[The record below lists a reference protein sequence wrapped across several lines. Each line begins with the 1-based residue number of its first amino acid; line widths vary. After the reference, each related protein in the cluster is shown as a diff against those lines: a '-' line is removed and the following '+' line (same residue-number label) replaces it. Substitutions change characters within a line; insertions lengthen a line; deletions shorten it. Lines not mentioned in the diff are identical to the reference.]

1 MLNSN
6 SNTNPTTEKPDLLN
20 GVPGNVDDVTG
31 NTLITSN
38 LNLNQLPKLL
48 SEALSV
54 APEGE
59 MRDMLF
65 LSLLTNM
72 GYALPAMR
80 MLHGRPHHTYC
91 PELLTMIV
99 APAASGKGI
108 MNYGRLLLQAI
119 EGKNGKQVYIPANSS
134 ASALIKV
141 MDEYDGR
148 GIVFATEMDTLTQT
162 LRAAYG
168 QFGDIV
174 RCIFEH
180 ETVSQLRRQNN
191 EFIEVRNPR
200 IAMLLSGTP
209 NQVAPLL
216 RNRENGLMSRFACYV
231 VNSRMD
237 FNDDVWDVN
246 EEGNTPQEAI
256 LYDRLATELGDRYL
270 WMSEAGHE
278 CYFYLNNA
286 QLKTIKRMFR
296 SEYDTYSQEF
306 SDLFDATLKRMP
318 VIMKRIGMI
327 LAGLRL
333 DMSKPLPERV
343 ECSDEDFQTML
354 LIGHKLLMHAA
365 MVFQMMPELKAT
377 PVGEIGGNM
386 LQRQFFQ
393 MLPTAFTKQEAVEQ
407 AKVLGV
413 PERTMERWLSK
424 SIQSFE
430 IERISQGSYKK
441 LPPKNV
447 SA

>member
-1 MLNSN
+1 MIQ
-6 SNTNPTTEKPDLLN
+6 NTLTPEKQDLL
-20 GVPGNVDDVTG
+20 
-31 NTLITSN
+31 ITPN
-38 LNLNQLPKLL
+38 LQPNQLPSLL
-48 SEALSV
+48 EQALSV
-54 APEGE
+54 APVGE
-59 MRDMLF
+59 TRDMLL
-65 LSLLTNM
+65 LSLLTNCA
-72 GYALPAMR
+72 YALPAMR
-80 MLHGRPHHTYC
+80 MLHGRPHHTYSS
-91 PELLTMIV
+91 ELLTMIV

-119 EGKNGKQVYIPANSS
+119 EGNNGKQVYIPANSS
-134 ASALIKV
+134 ASALIKI

-168 QFGDIV
+168 KFGDLV

-191 EFIEVRNPR
+191 EFIEIRNPR

-216 RNRENGLMSRFACYV
+216 RNRENGLMSRFGCYV

-237 FNDDVWDVN
+237 FNDNVWDVE
-246 EEGNTPQEAI
+246 EEGNTPSEAV
-256 LYDRLATELGDRYL
+256 LYDRLASELGDRYL
-270 WMSEAGHE
+270 WMETAGHD
-278 CYFYLNNA
+278 CYFYLTDA

-306 SDLFDATLKRMP
+306 GDLFDASLKRMP

-327 LAGLRL
+327 LTGLRL
-333 DMSKPLPERV
+333 DTSKPLPKRV
-343 ECSDEDFQTML
+343 VCSEEDFQTML

-377 PVGEIGGNM
+377 PMGEIGGNM

-393 MLPTAFTKQEAVEQ
+393 MLPTDFTKQDAVKQ
-407 AKVLGV
+407 AEVLGIGYK
-413 PERTMERWLSK
+413 TIDRWLQK
-424 SIQSFE
+424 SINCNE
-430 IERISQGSYKK
+430 IQHVAHGKYSKTIDKI
-441 LPPKNV
+441 
-447 SA
+447 A

>member
-1 MLNSN
+1 MDQSKLTSEGHD
-6 SNTNPTTEKPDLLN
+6 TLN
-20 GVPGNVDDVTG
+20 GGPSNAHDMAGNS
-31 NTLITSN
+31 LITPH
-38 LNLNQLPKLL
+38 LAEGQLPSLL
-48 SEALSV
+48 EQAISV
-54 APEGE
+54 APVGE
-59 MRDMLF
+59 IRDMLL
-65 LSLLTNM
+65 LSVLTNC

-91 PELLTMIV
+91 PELLTMVV

-119 EGKNGKQVYIPANSS
+119 EGANGKQVYIPANSS
-134 ASALIKV
+134 ASALLKM

-191 EFIEVRNPR
+191 EFIEIRNPR

-237 FNDDVWDVN
+237 FDDQVWDTDT
-246 EEGNTPQEAI
+246 EGNTPREAI
-256 LYDRLATELGDRYL
+256 LYDRLASELGDRYL
-270 WMSEAGHE
+270 WMETAGYE
-278 CYFYLNNA
+278 CYFYLTDA

-306 SDLFDATLKRMP
+306 GELFDATLKRMP

-327 LAGLRL
+327 LTGLRL
-333 DMSKPLPERV
+333 DMTRPLPERV
-343 ECSDEDFQTML
+343 VCSEEDFQTML

-365 MVFQMMPELKAT
+365 LVFQMMPELKST
-377 PVGEIGGNM
+377 PMGEIGGNM
-386 LQRQFFQ
+386 LQKQFFQ
-393 MLPTAFTKQEAVEQ
+393 MLPTDFTKQDAIEQ
-407 AKVLGV
+407 AQVLGV
-413 PERTMERWLSK
+413 GHKTIDRWLQK
-424 SIQSFE
+424 SINCNE
-430 IERISQGSYKK
+430 IQHVAHGKYRKTTVK
-441 LPPKNV
+441 V
-447 SA
+447 A

>member
-1 MLNSN
+1 MLQ
-6 SNTNPTTEKPDLLN
+6 NTLTSEKQDLL
-20 GVPGNVDDVTG
+20 
-31 NTLITSN
+31 ITPY
-38 LNLNQLPKLL
+38 LAEGQLPTLL
-48 SEALSV
+48 AEALSV
-54 APEGE
+54 SPEGE
-59 MRDMLF
+59 TRDMLL
-65 LSLLTNM
+65 LSLLTNCA
-72 GYALPAMR
+72 YALPAMR
-80 MLHGRPHHTYC
+80 MLHGRPHHTYS

-119 EGKNGKQVYIPANSS
+119 EGQNGKQVYIPANSS
-134 ASALIKV
+134 ASALLKM
-141 MDEYDGR
+141 MDEYNGR

-191 EFIEVRNPR
+191 EFIEIRSPR

-209 NQVAPLL
+209 NQVSPLL

-231 VNSRMD
+231 VNNRMD
-237 FNDDVWDVN
+237 FDDHVWDVE
-246 EEGNTPQEAI
+246 EEGNIPHESM

-270 WMSEAGHE
+270 WMETAGHE
-278 CYFYLNNA
+278 CYFYLTNT

-296 SEYDTYSQEF
+296 SEYDNYSAEF
-306 SDLFDATLKRMP
+306 GDLFDASLKRMP

-333 DMSKPLPERV
+333 DMTKPLPERV
-343 ECSDEDFQTML
+343 VCSEEDFQTML

-393 MLPTAFTKQEAVEQ
+393 MLPNDFTKQDAVKQ
-407 AKVLGV
+407 AEVLGV
-413 PERTMERWLSK
+413 NVRTMEDWLEK
-424 SIQSFE
+424 MIKQAH
-430 IERISQGSYKK
+430 IERVMKGMYQKITRQI
-441 LPPKNV
+441 
-447 SA
+447 A

>member
-6 SNTNPTTEKPDLLN
+6 LNTEKHDLL
-20 GVPGNVDDVTG
+20 
-31 NTLITSN
+31 ITPHMTEG
-38 LNLNQLPKLL
+38 QLPTFL
-48 SEALSV
+48 EQALSV
-54 APEGE
+54 APAGE
-59 MRDMLF
+59 TRDMLL
-65 LSLLTNM
+65 LSLLTNCA
-72 GYALPAMR
+72 YALPAMR
-80 MLHGRPHHTYC
+80 MLHGRPHHTYSS
-91 PELLTMIV
+91 ELLTMIV

-119 EGKNGKQVYIPANSS
+119 EGNNGKQVYIPANSS
-134 ASALIKV
+134 ASALLKM

-191 EFIEVRNPR
+191 EFIEIRSPR

-209 NQVAPLL
+209 NQVSPLL

-237 FNDDVWDVN
+237 FDDKVWDIDT
-246 EEGNTPQEAI
+246 EGNTPLEAI
-256 LYDRLATELGDRYL
+256 LYDRLASELGDRYL
-270 WMSEAGHE
+270 WMETAGHE
-278 CYFYLNNA
+278 CYFYLSDA
-286 QLKTIKRMFR
+286 QLKTIRRMFR
-296 SEYDTYSQEF
+296 SEYDNYSAEF
-306 SDLFDATLKRMP
+306 GDLFDASLKRMP

-327 LAGLRL
+327 LTGLRL
-333 DMSKPLPERV
+333 DMTQPLPERV
-343 ECSDEDFQTML
+343 VCSDEDFQTML

-393 MLPTAFTKQEAVEQ
+393 MLPTDFTKQDAIEQ
-407 AKVLGV
+407 AQVLGV
-413 PERTMERWLSK
+413 HIRTLERWLGK
-424 SIQSFE
+424 YVQTAD
-430 IERISQGSYKK
+430 IEHISHGNYRKISHKK
-441 LPPKNV
+441 E

>member
-1 MLNSN
+1 MFNTHLNS
-6 SNTNPTTEKPDLLN
+6 ECHD
-20 GVPGNVDDVTG
+20 
-31 NTLITSN
+31 TLITPN
-38 LNLNQLPKLL
+38 LKPNQLPPFL
-48 SEALSV
+48 EQALSV

-59 MRDMLF
+59 TRDMLL
-65 LSLLTNM
+65 LSLLTNCA
-72 GYALPAMR
+72 YALPAMR
-80 MLHGRPHHTYC
+80 MLHGRPHHTYSS
-91 PELLTMIV
+91 ELLTMIV

-119 EGKNGKQVYIPANSS
+119 EGNNGKQVYIPANSS
-134 ASALIKV
+134 ASALLKM

-191 EFIEVRNPR
+191 EFIEIRSPR

-209 NQVAPLL
+209 NQVSPLL

-237 FNDDVWDVN
+237 FDDNVWDV
-246 EEGNTPQEAI
+246 EGEGNTPSEAL
-256 LYDRLATELGDRYL
+256 LYDRLASELGDRYL
-270 WMSEAGHE
+270 WMETAGHE
-278 CYFYLNNA
+278 CYFYFSDA
-286 QLKTIKRMFR
+286 QLKTIRRMFR
-296 SEYDTYSQEF
+296 SEYDTYSAEF
-306 SDLFDATLKRMP
+306 GDLFDASLKRMP

-327 LAGLRL
+327 LTGLRL
-333 DMSKPLPERV
+333 DMNKPLPERV
-343 ECSDEDFQTML
+343 VCSEEDFQTML
-354 LIGHKLLMHAA
+354 LMGHKLLMHAA

-393 MLPTAFTKQEAVEQ
+393 MLPTDFTKQDAITQ
-407 AKVLGV
+407 AEVLGV
-413 PERTMERWLSK
+413 AETTMKRWLTKYVQTSD
-424 SIQSFE
+424 
-430 IERISQGSYKK
+430 IERIGHGLYKK
-441 LPPKNV
+441 KG
-447 SA
+447 A

>member
-1 MLNSN
+1 MVNTTLNS
-6 SNTNPTTEKPDLLN
+6 EKQDLL
-20 GVPGNVDDVTG
+20 
-31 NTLITSN
+31 ITTN
-38 LNLNQLPKLL
+38 LKPNQLPKLL
-48 SEALSV
+48 EQALSV

-59 MRDMLF
+59 TRDMLL
-65 LSLLTNM
+65 LSLLTNC

-91 PELLTMIV
+91 PELLTMVV

-119 EGKNGKQVYIPANSS
+119 EGANGKQVYIPANSS
-134 ASALIKV
+134 ASALLKV
-141 MDEYDGR
+141 MDEYEGR

-191 EFIEVRNPR
+191 EFIEIRNPR

-231 VNSRMD
+231 VNSRME
-237 FNDDVWDVN
+237 FNDNVWDVK
-246 EEGNTPQEAI
+246 EEGNMPSEAV
-256 LYDRLATELGDRYL
+256 LYDRLASELGDRYL
-270 WMSEAGHE
+270 WMETAGHE
-278 CYFYLNNA
+278 CYFYLTDA

-306 SDLFDATLKRMP
+306 GDLFDASLKRMP

-327 LAGLRL
+327 LTGLRL
-333 DMSKPLPERV
+333 DMTKPLPERV
-343 ECSDEDFQTML
+343 VCSEEDFQTML

-365 MVFQMMPELKAT
+365 MVFLMMPELKAT

-386 LQRQFFQ
+386 LQKQFFQ
-393 MLPTAFTKQEAVEQ
+393 MLPTDFTKQDAVKQ
-407 AKVLGV
+407 AEVLGIS
-413 PERTMERWLSK
+413 EDTMKRWLTK
-424 SIQSFE
+424 YTQSNDLQR
-430 IERISQGSYKK
+430 IEQGKYKK
-441 LPPKNV
+441 T

>member
-1 MLNSN
+1 MLH
-6 SNTNPTTEKPDLLN
+6 
-20 GVPGNVDDVTG
+20 
-31 NTLITSN
+31 SN
-38 LNLNQLPKLL
+38 LNTEKQDLLITPHLAEGQLPILL
-48 SEALSV
+48 AEALSV
-54 APEGE
+54 SPAGE
-59 MRDMLF
+59 TRDMLL
-65 LSLLTNM
+65 LSLLTNCA
-72 GYALPAMR
+72 YALPAMR
-80 MLHGRPHHTYC
+80 MLHGRPHHTYS

-119 EGKNGKQVYIPANSS
+119 EGCNGKQVYIPANSS
-134 ASALIKV
+134 ASALLKM
-141 MDEYDGR
+141 MDEYNGR

-191 EFIEVRNPR
+191 EFIEIRSPR

-209 NQVAPLL
+209 NQVSPLL

-231 VNSRMD
+231 VNNRMD
-237 FNDDVWDVN
+237 FDDHVWDVE
-246 EEGNTPQEAI
+246 EEGNIPHESM

-270 WMSEAGHE
+270 WMETAGHE
-278 CYFYLNNA
+278 CYFYLTNT

-296 SEYDTYSQEF
+296 SEYDNYSAEF
-306 SDLFDATLKRMP
+306 GDLFDASLKRMP

-333 DMSKPLPERV
+333 DMTKPLPERV
-343 ECSDEDFQTML
+343 VCSEEDFQTML

-393 MLPTAFTKQEAVEQ
+393 MLPTDFTKQDAVKQ
-407 AKVLGV
+407 AEVLGIGYK
-413 PERTMERWLSK
+413 TIDRWLQK
-424 SIQSFE
+424 SINCNE
-430 IERISQGSYKK
+430 IQHVAHGKYCKTIDKI
-441 LPPKNV
+441 
-447 SA
+447 A

>member
-1 MLNSN
+1 M
-6 SNTNPTTEKPDLLN
+6 EKSTLIPEKDDLL
-20 GVPGNVDDVTG
+20 
-31 NTLITSN
+31 ITPN
-38 LNLNQLPKLL
+38 LQPNQLP
-48 SEALSV
+48 SFIERAISV
-54 APEGE
+54 APIGE
-59 MRDMLF
+59 TRDMLL
-65 LSLLTNM
+65 LSVLTNC
-72 GYALPAMR
+72 GYAVPAMR

-91 PELLTMIV
+91 PELLTMII

-134 ASALIKV
+134 ASALMKM
-141 MDEYDGR
+141 MDKYDGR

-191 EFIEVRNPR
+191 EFIEIRYPR

-216 RNRENGLMSRFACYV
+216 RNRENGLMSRFGCYV
-231 VNSRMD
+231 VNSRME
-237 FNDDVWDVN
+237 FDDQVWDTDT
-246 EEGNTPQEAI
+246 EGNTPREAI

-270 WMSEAGHE
+270 WMEEAGHA
-278 CYFYLNNA
+278 CYFYFTDA

-306 SDLFDATLKRMP
+306 GELFDASLKRMP

-327 LAGLRL
+327 LTGLRL
-333 DMSKPLPERV
+333 DMTKPLPERV
-343 ECSDEDFQTML
+343 VCSEEDFQTIL

-365 MVFQMMPELKAT
+365 MVFQMMPELKST
-377 PVGEIGGNM
+377 PMGKIGRNM
-386 LQRQFFQ
+386 LQKQFFQ
-393 MLPTAFTKQEAVEQ
+393 MLPTDFTKQDAIEQ

-413 PERTMERWLSK
+413 SVKTMNNWLTK
-424 SIQSFE
+424 YTQSNDILHIAHGFY
-430 IERISQGSYKK
+430 Q
-441 LPPKNV
+441 KN
-447 SA
+447 SLRLA

>member
-1 MLNSN
+1 MENYNSV
-6 SNTNPTTEKPDLLN
+6 SEGAD
-20 GVPGNVDDVTG
+20 
-31 NTLITSN
+31 TLITSHFRQG
-38 LNLNQLPKLL
+38 QLPWQIEKAI
-48 SEALSV
+48 SI

-270 WMSEAGHE
+270 WMAEAGHE

-327 LAGLRL
+327 LTGLRL
-333 DMSKPLPERV
+333 DMTKPLPERV
-343 ECSDEDFQTML
+343 ECSEEDFQTML

-377 PVGEIGGNM
+377 PVGEIGTNM

-413 PERTMERWLSK
+413 PQKTMEDWLKK
-424 SIQSFE
+424 SIQRSN
-430 IERISQGSYKK
+430 IERVSHGSYRKK
-441 LPPKNV
+441 TCK

>member
-1 MLNSN
+1 M
-6 SNTNPTTEKPDLLN
+6 EKSTLIPEKDDLL
-20 GVPGNVDDVTG
+20 
-31 NTLITSN
+31 ITPN
-38 LNLNQLPKLL
+38 LQPNQLP
-48 SEALSV
+48 SFIERAISV
-54 APEGE
+54 APVGE
-59 MRDMLF
+59 TRDMLL
-65 LSLLTNM
+65 LSVLTNC
-72 GYALPAMR
+72 GYAVPAMR

-134 ASALIKV
+134 ASALMKM

-191 EFIEVRNPR
+191 EFIEIRYPR

-216 RNRENGLMSRFACYV
+216 RNRENGLMSRFGCYV

-237 FNDDVWDVN
+237 FDDQVWDTDT
-246 EEGNTPQEAI
+246 EGNTPREAI

-270 WMSEAGHE
+270 WMEEAGHA
-278 CYFYLNNA
+278 CYFYFTDA

-306 SDLFDATLKRMP
+306 GELFDATLKRMP

-327 LAGLRL
+327 LTGLRL
-333 DMSKPLPERV
+333 DMSKPFPERV
-343 ECSDEDFQTML
+343 VCSEEDFQTIL

-365 MVFQMMPELKAT
+365 MVFQMMPELKST
-377 PVGEIGGNM
+377 PMGEIGGNM
-386 LQRQFFQ
+386 LQKQFFQ
-393 MLPTAFTKQEAVEQ
+393 MLPTDFTKQDAIEQ

-413 PERTMERWLSK
+413 SVKTMNNWLTK
-424 SIQSFE
+424 YTQSNDILHIAHGFY
-430 IERISQGSYKK
+430 Q
-441 LPPKNV
+441 KN
-447 SA
+447 SLRLA

>member
-1 MLNSN
+1 MNQSN
-6 SNTNPTTEKPDLLN
+6 LIAEKQDLL
-20 GVPGNVDDVTG
+20 
-31 NTLITSN
+31 ITPH
-38 LNLNQLPKLL
+38 LVEGQLPTLL
-48 SEALSV
+48 EQALSV
-54 APEGE
+54 APVGE
-59 MRDMLF
+59 TRDMLL
-65 LSLLTNM
+65 LSLLTNC

-80 MLHGRPHHTYC
+80 MLHGRPHHTYS

-119 EGKNGKQVYIPANSS
+119 EGCNGKQVYIPANSS
-134 ASALIKV
+134 ASALLKM
-141 MDEYDGR
+141 MDEYNGR
-148 GIVFATEMDTLTQT
+148 GLVFATEMDTLTQT

-191 EFIEVRNPR
+191 EFIEIRSPR

-209 NQVAPLL
+209 NQVSPLL

-231 VNSRMD
+231 VNNRMD
-237 FNDDVWDVN
+237 FDDHVWDVE
-246 EEGNTPQEAI
+246 EEGNIPHESM

-270 WMSEAGHE
+270 WMETAGHE
-278 CYFYLNNA
+278 CYFYLTNT

-296 SEYDTYSQEF
+296 SEYDNYSAEF
-306 SDLFDATLKRMP
+306 GDLFDASLKRMP

-333 DMSKPLPERV
+333 DMTKPLPERV
-343 ECSDEDFQTML
+343 VCSEEDFQTML

-386 LQRQFFQ
+386 LQKQFFQ
-393 MLPTAFTKQEAVEQ
+393 MLPTDFTKQDAVKQ
-407 AKVLGV
+407 AEVLGV
-413 PERTMERWLSK
+413 ALSTMERWITK
-424 SIQSFE
+424 SVQTAH
-430 IERISQGSYKK
+430 IERLTIGLYRKK
-441 LPPKNV
+441 P
-447 SA
+447 SCIA

>member
-1 MLNSN
+1 MLNPN
-6 SNTNPTTEKPDLLN
+6 LNTESHD
-20 GVPGNVDDVTG
+20 
-31 NTLITSN
+31 TLITPH
-38 LNLNQLPKLL
+38 LAEGQLPTLL
-48 SEALSV
+48 AEALSV
-54 APEGE
+54 APKGE
-59 MRDMLF
+59 TRDMLL
-65 LSLLTNM
+65 LSLLTNCA
-72 GYALPAMR
+72 YALPAMR
-80 MLHGRPHHTYC
+80 MLHGRPHHTYS

-119 EGKNGKQVYIPANSS
+119 EGGNGKQVYIPANSS
-134 ASALIKV
+134 ASALLKV
-141 MDEYDGR
+141 MDDYDDR

-191 EFIEVRNPR
+191 EFIEIRSPR

-209 NQVAPLL
+209 NQVSPLL

-237 FNDDVWDVN
+237 FDDHVWDVE
-246 EEGNTPQEAI
+246 EEGNIAREAL

-270 WMSEAGHE
+270 WMGTAGHE
-278 CYFYLNNA
+278 CYFYLTNS

-296 SEYDTYSQEF
+296 SEYDNYSAEF
-306 SDLFDATLKRMP
+306 GDLFDASLKRMP

-327 LAGLRL
+327 LTGLRL
-333 DMSKPLPERV
+333 DVTKPLPERV
-343 ECSDEDFQTML
+343 VCSEEDFQTML

-386 LQRQFFQ
+386 LQKQFFQ
-393 MLPTAFTKQEAVEQ
+393 MLPTDFTKQDAIEQ

-413 PERTMERWLSK
+413 NQRTMERWLVK
-424 SIQSFE
+424 LIQSSNIQHVAHGE
-430 IERISQGSYKK
+430 YHK
-441 LPPKNV
+441 V
-447 SA
+447 S

>member
-1 MLNSN
+1 MLQ
-6 SNTNPTTEKPDLLN
+6 NTLTSEKQDLL
-20 GVPGNVDDVTG
+20 
-31 NTLITSN
+31 ITPH
-38 LNLNQLPKLL
+38 LAEGQLPTLL
-48 SEALSV
+48 AEALSV
-54 APEGE
+54 SPEGE
-59 MRDMLF
+59 TRDMLL
-65 LSLLTNM
+65 LSLLTNCA
-72 GYALPAMR
+72 YALPAMR
-80 MLHGRPHHTYC
+80 MLHGRPHHTYS

-119 EGKNGKQVYIPANSS
+119 EGQNGKQVYIPANSS
-134 ASALIKV
+134 ASALLKM

-191 EFIEVRNPR
+191 EFIEIRSPR

-209 NQVAPLL
+209 NQVSPLL

-231 VNSRMD
+231 VNNRMD
-237 FNDDVWDVN
+237 FDAHVWDVE
-246 EEGNTPQEAI
+246 EEGNIPHESM

-270 WMSEAGHE
+270 WMETAGHE
-278 CYFYLNNA
+278 CYFYLTNT

-296 SEYDTYSQEF
+296 SEYDNYSAEF
-306 SDLFDATLKRMP
+306 GDLFDASLKRMP

-333 DMSKPLPERV
+333 DMTKPLPERV
-343 ECSDEDFQTML
+343 VCSEEDFQTML

-393 MLPTAFTKQEAVEQ
+393 MLPTDFTKQDAVKQ
-407 AKVLGV
+407 AEVLGIGYK
-413 PERTMERWLSK
+413 TIDRWLQK
-424 SIQSFE
+424 SINCNE
-430 IERISQGSYKK
+430 IQHVAHGKYCKTIDKI
-441 LPPKNV
+441 
-447 SA
+447 A

>member
-1 MLNSN
+1 MEKLNSIV
-6 SNTNPTTEKPDLLN
+6 EKQDLL
-20 GVPGNVDDVTG
+20 
-31 NTLITSN
+31 ICKN
-38 LNLNQLPKLL
+38 LTPNQLPKLL
-48 SEALSV
+48 NEALSV

-59 MRDMLF
+59 MRDMLL
-65 LSLLTNM
+65 LSLLTNI

-80 MLHGRPHHTYC
+80 MLHGRPHHTYS
-91 PELLTMIV
+91 PELLTMVV
-99 APAASGKGI
+99 APAASGKGV
-108 MNYGRLLLQAI
+108 MSYGRLLLQAI
-119 EGKNGKQVYIPANSS
+119 EGRNGKQVYIPANSS
-134 ASALIKV
+134 ASALLKV

-191 EFIEVRNPR
+191 EFIEIREPR

-231 VNSRMD
+231 VNNRMG
-237 FNDDVWDVN
+237 FNDDVWDV
-246 EEGNTPQEAI
+246 EAEGNIPLEAQ

-278 CYFYLNNA
+278 CYFYLTNT

-306 SDLFDATLKRMP
+306 SDLFDGTLKRMP

-327 LAGLRL
+327 LTGLRL
-333 DMSKPLPERV
+333 DMTQQLPERV
-343 ECSDEDFQTML
+343 VCSDEDFQTML

-386 LQRQFFQ
+386 LQKQFFQ
-393 MLPTAFTKQEAVEQ
+393 MLPTDFSKQDAIEQ

-413 PERTMERWLSK
+413 GLNTLNKWLAK
-424 SIQSFE
+424 YVQTNEIQHVAHGEYRKE
-430 IERISQGSYKK
+430 I
-441 LPPKNV
+441 
-447 SA
+447 A

>member
-1 MLNSN
+1 M
-6 SNTNPTTEKPDLLN
+6 SNTNLSEKQDLL
-20 GVPGNVDDVTG
+20 
-31 NTLITSN
+31 ITTH
-38 LNLNQLPKLL
+38 LKPNQLPKPLE
-48 SEALSV
+48 EALSV

-59 MRDMLF
+59 MRDMLL
-65 LSLLTNM
+65 LSLLTNI

-80 MLHGRPHHTYC
+80 MLHGRPHHTYS
-91 PELLTMIV
+91 PELLTMVV
-99 APAASGKGI
+99 APAASGKGV

-119 EGKNGKQVYIPANSS
+119 EGKSGKKVYIPANSS
-134 ASALIKV
+134 ASALLKV

-168 QFGDIV
+168 HFGDIV

-191 EFIEVRNPR
+191 EFIEIREPR

-231 VNSRMD
+231 VNSRVG
-237 FNDDVWDVN
+237 FNDNVWDV
-246 EEGNTPQEAI
+246 EAEGNIPHEAQ

-270 WMSEAGHE
+270 WMSDASHE
-278 CYFYLNNA
+278 CYFYLTST
-286 QLKTIKRMFR
+286 QLKSIKRMFR
-296 SEYDTYSQEF
+296 SEYDTYSEEF
-306 SDLFDATLKRMP
+306 SDLFDGTLKRMP

-327 LAGLRL
+327 LTGLRL
-333 DMSKPLPERV
+333 DMTQPLPERV
-343 ECSDEDFQTML
+343 VCSDEDFQTML

-386 LQRQFFQ
+386 LQKQFFQ
-393 MLPTAFTKQEAVEQ
+393 MLPTDFSKQDAVKMAE
-407 AKVLGV
+407 VLGV
-413 PERTMERWLSK
+413 SVRTMEKWIDK
-424 SIQSFE
+424 SVQNAS
-430 IERISQGSYKK
+430 IERIAQGKYQKKSQKT
-441 LPPKNV
+441 
-447 SA
+447 A

>member
-1 MLNSN
+1 MLQ
-6 SNTNPTTEKPDLLN
+6 NTLTPEKQDLL
-20 GVPGNVDDVTG
+20 
-31 NTLITSN
+31 ITPY
-38 LNLNQLPKLL
+38 LAEGQLPTLL
-48 SEALSV
+48 AEALSV
-54 APEGE
+54 SPAGE
-59 MRDMLF
+59 TRDMLL
-65 LSLLTNM
+65 LSLLTNCA
-72 GYALPAMR
+72 YALPAMR
-80 MLHGRPHHTYC
+80 MLHGRPHHTYS

-119 EGKNGKQVYIPANSS
+119 EGCNGKQVYIPANSS
-134 ASALIKV
+134 ASALLKM

-191 EFIEVRNPR
+191 EFIEIRSPR

-209 NQVAPLL
+209 NQVSPLL

-231 VNSRMD
+231 VNNRMD
-237 FNDDVWDVN
+237 FDDHVWDVE
-246 EEGNTPQEAI
+246 EEGNIPHESM
-256 LYDRLATELGDRYL
+256 LYDRLATDLGDRYL
-270 WMSEAGHE
+270 WMETAGHE
-278 CYFYLNNA
+278 CYFYLTNT

-296 SEYDTYSQEF
+296 SEYDTYSAEF
-306 SDLFDATLKRMP
+306 GDLFDASLKRMP

-333 DMSKPLPERV
+333 DMTKPLPERV
-343 ECSDEDFQTML
+343 VCSEEDFQTML

-393 MLPTAFTKQEAVEQ
+393 MLPTDFTKQDAVKQ
-407 AKVLGV
+407 AEVLGIGYK
-413 PERTMERWLSK
+413 TIDRWLQK
-424 SIQSFE
+424 SINCNE
-430 IERISQGSYKK
+430 IQHVAHGKYCKTIDKI
-441 LPPKNV
+441 
-447 SA
+447 A

>member
-1 MLNSN
+1 MNQSN
-6 SNTNPTTEKPDLLN
+6 LIAEKQDLL
-20 GVPGNVDDVTG
+20 
-31 NTLITSN
+31 ITPN
-38 LNLNQLPKLL
+38 LQPNQLPTLL
-48 SEALSV
+48 EQVVSV
-54 APEGE
+54 APVGE
-59 MRDMLF
+59 TRDMLL
-65 LSLLTNM
+65 LSLLTNC

-80 MLHGRPHHTYC
+80 MLHGRPHHTYS

-108 MNYGRLLLQAI
+108 MNYGRLLLQSI
-119 EGKNGKQVYIPANSS
+119 EGSTPRDHASRRGPRCCNGKQVYIPANSS
-134 ASALIKV
+134 ASALIKI

-168 QFGDIV
+168 HFGDLV

-191 EFIEVRNPR
+191 EFIEIRNPR

-216 RNRENGLMSRFACYV
+216 RNRENGLMSRFGCYV
-231 VNSRMD
+231 VNSRID
-237 FNDDVWDVN
+237 FDDNVWDVE
-246 EEGNTPQEAI
+246 EEGNTPSEAV

-270 WMSEAGHE
+270 WMETAGHE
-278 CYFYLNNA
+278 CYFYLTDA

-306 SDLFDATLKRMP
+306 GDLFDASLKRMP

-327 LAGLRL
+327 LTGLRL
-333 DMSKPLPERV
+333 DTSKPLPERV
-343 ECSDEDFQTML
+343 VCSEEDFQTML

-377 PVGEIGGNM
+377 PMGEIGGNM
-386 LQRQFFQ
+386 LQKQFFQ
-393 MLPTAFTKQEAVEQ
+393 MLPTDFTKQEAVKQ
-407 AKVLGV
+407 AEVLGV
-413 PERTMERWLSK
+413 ALSTMERWITK
-424 SIQSFE
+424 SVQTAH
-430 IERISQGSYKK
+430 IERLATGLYRKKPSYI
-441 LPPKNV
+441 
-447 SA
+447 A

>member
-1 MLNSN
+1 MLQ
-6 SNTNPTTEKPDLLN
+6 NTLTPEKQDLL
-20 GVPGNVDDVTG
+20 
-31 NTLITSN
+31 ITPH
-38 LNLNQLPKLL
+38 LVEGQLPTLL
-48 SEALSV
+48 AEALSV
-54 APEGE
+54 SPEGE
-59 MRDMLF
+59 TRDMLL
-65 LSLLTNM
+65 LSLLTNCA
-72 GYALPAMR
+72 YALPAMR
-80 MLHGRPHHTYC
+80 MLHGRPHHTYS

-99 APAASGKGI
+99 APAASGKGV

-119 EGKNGKQVYIPANSS
+119 EGCNGKQVYIPANSS
-134 ASALIKV
+134 ASALLKM
-141 MDEYDGR
+141 MDEYNGR

-191 EFIEVRNPR
+191 EFIEIRSPR

-209 NQVAPLL
+209 NQVSPLL

-231 VNSRMD
+231 VNNRMD
-237 FNDDVWDVN
+237 FDDHVWDVE
-246 EEGNTPQEAI
+246 EEGNIPHESM

-270 WMSEAGHE
+270 WMETAGHE
-278 CYFYLNNA
+278 CYFYLTNT

-296 SEYDTYSQEF
+296 SEYDNYSAEF
-306 SDLFDATLKRMP
+306 GDLFDASLKRMP

-333 DMSKPLPERV
+333 DMTKPLPERV
-343 ECSDEDFQTML
+343 VCSEEDFQTML
-354 LIGHKLLMHAA
+354 LMGHKLLMHAA

-393 MLPTAFTKQEAVEQ
+393 MLPTDFTKQDAVKQ
-407 AKVLGV
+407 AEVLGV
-413 PERTMERWLSK
+413 NQRTMERWLVK
-424 SIQSFE
+424 LIQSSNIQHVAHGE
-430 IERISQGSYKK
+430 YHK
-441 LPPKNV
+441 V
-447 SA
+447 S

>member
-1 MLNSN
+1 M
-6 SNTNPTTEKPDLLN
+6 EKLIPSEGAD
-20 GVPGNVDDVTG
+20 
-31 NTLITSN
+31 TLITSH
-38 LNLNQLPKLL
+38 LRQGQLPWQVEKAI
-48 SEALSV
+48 SI

-59 MRDMLF
+59 MRDMLL
-65 LSLLTNM
+65 LSLLTNC

-80 MLHGRPHHTYC
+80 MLHGRPHHTYS

-119 EGKNGKQVYIPANSS
+119 EGDHGKQVYIPANSS
-134 ASALIKV
+134 ASALIKI

-168 QFGDIV
+168 KFGDLV

-191 EFIEVRNPR
+191 EFIEIRNPR

-216 RNRENGLMSRFACYV
+216 RNRENGLMSRFGCYV

-237 FNDDVWDVN
+237 FDDHVWDVE
-246 EEGNTPQEAI
+246 EEGNTPSEAV

-270 WMSEAGHE
+270 WMETAGHE
-278 CYFYLNNA
+278 CYFYLTDA

-306 SDLFDATLKRMP
+306 GDLFDASLKRMP

-327 LAGLRL
+327 LTGLRL
-333 DMSKPLPERV
+333 DTSKPLPERV
-343 ECSDEDFQTML
+343 VCSEEDFQTML

-386 LQRQFFQ
+386 LQKQFFQ
-393 MLPTAFTKQEAVEQ
+393 MLPTDFTKQEAVKQ
-407 AKVLGV
+407 AEVLGV
-413 PERTMERWLSK
+413 ALSTMERWITK
-424 SIQSFE
+424 SVQTAH
-430 IERISQGSYKK
+430 IERLATGLYRKK
-441 LPPKNV
+441 P
-447 SA
+447 SCIA

>member
-1 MLNSN
+1 MLQ
-6 SNTNPTTEKPDLLN
+6 NTLTPEKQDLL
-20 GVPGNVDDVTG
+20 
-31 NTLITSN
+31 ITPY
-38 LNLNQLPKLL
+38 LAEGQLPTLL
-48 SEALSV
+48 AEALSV
-54 APEGE
+54 SPEGE
-59 MRDMLF
+59 TRDMLL
-65 LSLLTNM
+65 LSLLTNCA
-72 GYALPAMR
+72 YALPAMR
-80 MLHGRPHHTYC
+80 MLHGRPHHTYS

-119 EGKNGKQVYIPANSS
+119 EGCNGKQVYIPANSS
-134 ASALIKV
+134 ASALLKM

-191 EFIEVRNPR
+191 EFIEIRSPR

-209 NQVAPLL
+209 NQVSPLL
-216 RNRENGLMSRFACYV
+216 RNRENGLMSRFACYM
-231 VNSRMD
+231 VNNRMD
-237 FNDDVWDVN
+237 FDDHVWDVE
-246 EEGNTPQEAI
+246 EEGNIPHESM

-270 WMSEAGHE
+270 WMETAGHE
-278 CYFYLNNA
+278 CYFYLTDV

-296 SEYDTYSQEF
+296 SEYDNYSAEF
-306 SDLFDATLKRMP
+306 GDLFDASLKRMP

-333 DMSKPLPERV
+333 DMTKPLPERV
-343 ECSDEDFQTML
+343 VCSEEDFQTML

-393 MLPTAFTKQEAVEQ
+393 MLPTDFTKQDAVKQ
-407 AKVLGV
+407 AEVLGV
-413 PERTMERWLSK
+413 AESTMKRWLTKYVQTSD
-424 SIQSFE
+424 
-430 IERISQGSYKK
+430 IERVGQGSYKK
-441 LPPKNV
+441 KG
-447 SA
+447 A

>member
-1 MLNSN
+1 M
-6 SNTNPTTEKPDLLN
+6 EKSTLISEKHDLL
-20 GVPGNVDDVTG
+20 
-31 NTLITSN
+31 ITPN
-38 LNLNQLPKLL
+38 LQPNQLPSFL
-48 SEALSV
+48 EQALSV
-54 APEGE
+54 APAGE
-59 MRDMLF
+59 TRDMLL
-65 LSLLTNM
+65 LSVLTNC
-72 GYALPAMR
+72 GYAVPAMR

-119 EGKNGKQVYIPANSS
+119 EGKNSKQVYIPANSS
-134 ASALIKV
+134 ASALIKI

-168 QFGDIV
+168 KFGDLV

-191 EFIEVRNPR
+191 EFIEIRNPR

-237 FNDDVWDVN
+237 FDDQVWDTDT
-246 EEGNTPQEAI
+246 EGNTPREAI
-256 LYDRLATELGDRYL
+256 LYDRLASELGDRYL
-270 WMSEAGHE
+270 WMEEAGHA
-278 CYFYLNNA
+278 CYFYFTDA

-296 SEYDTYSQEF
+296 SEFDTYSQEF
-306 SDLFDATLKRMP
+306 GDLFDASLKRMP

-327 LAGLRL
+327 LTGLRL
-333 DMSKPLPERV
+333 DMTKPLPERV
-343 ECSDEDFQTML
+343 VCSEEDFQTIL

-393 MLPTAFTKQEAVEQ
+393 MLPTDFTKQDAIEQ

-413 PERTMERWLSK
+413 GLKSLDRWLAK
-424 SIQSFE
+424 FVQTDDLQHILHG
-430 IERISQGSYKK
+430 IYRKRIYQT
-441 LPPKNV
+441 
-447 SA
+447 A

>member
-1 MLNSN
+1 M
-6 SNTNPTTEKPDLLN
+6 
-20 GVPGNVDDVTG
+20 
-31 NTLITSN
+31 
-38 LNLNQLPKLL
+38 
-48 SEALSV
+48 
-54 APEGE
+54 APAGE
-59 MRDMLF
+59 MRDMLL
-65 LSLLTNM
+65 LSLLTNC

-99 APAASGKGI
+99 APAASGKGV

-141 MDEYDGR
+141 MEKYDGR

-191 EFIEVRNPR
+191 EFIEIRNPR

-216 RNRENGLMSRFACYV
+216 RNRENGLMSRFGCYV
-231 VNSRMD
+231 VSSRMD
-237 FNDDVWDVN
+237 FDDQVWDIDN
-246 EEGNTPQEAI
+246 EGNTPREAI

-270 WMSEAGHE
+270 WMEEAGHE
-278 CYFYLNNA
+278 CYFYLTDA

-306 SDLFDATLKRMP
+306 GELFDATLKRMP

-327 LAGLRL
+327 LTGLRL
-333 DMSKPLPERV
+333 DMTRPLPERV
-343 ECSDEDFQTML
+343 VCSEEDFQTML
-354 LIGHKLLMHAA
+354 LIGHKMLMHAA

-377 PVGEIGGNM
+377 PMGEIGGNM
-386 LQRQFFQ
+386 LQKQFFQ
-393 MLPTAFTKQEAVEQ
+393 MLPTDFTKQEAIEQ

-413 PERTMERWLSK
+413 ALSTMERWITK
-424 SIQSFE
+424 SVQTSSIKRLTTGVYQKNS
-430 IERISQGSYKK
+430 SYI
-441 LPPKNV
+441 
-447 SA
+447 A

>member
-1 MLNSN
+1 MNQSN
-6 SNTNPTTEKPDLLN
+6 LIAEKQDLL
-20 GVPGNVDDVTG
+20 
-31 NTLITSN
+31 ITPN
-38 LNLNQLPKLL
+38 LQPNQLPTLL
-48 SEALSV
+48 EQAVSV
-54 APEGE
+54 APVGE
-59 MRDMLF
+59 TRDMLL
-65 LSLLTNM
+65 LSLLTNC

-80 MLHGRPHHTYC
+80 MLHGRPHHTYS

-108 MNYGRLLLQAI
+108 MNYGRLLLQSI
-119 EGKNGKQVYIPANSS
+119 EGSTPRDHASRRGPRCCNGKQVYIPANSS
-134 ASALIKV
+134 ASALIKI

-168 QFGDIV
+168 HFGDLV

-191 EFIEVRNPR
+191 EFIEIRNPR

-216 RNRENGLMSRFACYV
+216 RNRENGLMSRFGCYV

-237 FNDDVWDVN
+237 FDDHVWDVE
-246 EEGNTPQEAI
+246 EEGNMPSEAV

-270 WMSEAGHE
+270 WMETAGHE
-278 CYFYLNNA
+278 CYFYLTDA

-306 SDLFDATLKRMP
+306 GDLFDASLKRMP

-327 LAGLRL
+327 LTGLRL
-333 DMSKPLPERV
+333 DMTKPLPERV
-343 ECSDEDFQTML
+343 FCSEEDFQTML

-377 PVGEIGGNM
+377 PMGEIGGNM

-393 MLPTAFTKQEAVEQ
+393 MLPTDFTKQEAIQQ
-407 AKVLGV
+407 AEVLGV
-413 PERTMERWLSK
+413 SVGTMKRWLTKYTLSND
-424 SIQSFE
+424 IQRVE
-430 IERISQGSYKK
+430 QGKYRKK
-441 LPPKNV
+441 G
-447 SA
+447 A

>member
-1 MLNSN
+1 MNQSN
-6 SNTNPTTEKPDLLN
+6 LIAEKQDLL
-20 GVPGNVDDVTG
+20 
-31 NTLITSN
+31 ITPH
-38 LNLNQLPKLL
+38 LVEGQLPTLL
-48 SEALSV
+48 EQALSV
-54 APEGE
+54 APVGE
-59 MRDMLF
+59 TRDMLL
-65 LSLLTNM
+65 LSLLTNC

-80 MLHGRPHHTYC
+80 MLHGRPHHTYS

-119 EGKNGKQVYIPANSS
+119 EGCNGKQVYIPANSS
-134 ASALIKV
+134 ASALIKI

-168 QFGDIV
+168 HFGDLV

-191 EFIEVRNPR
+191 EFIEIRNPR

-216 RNRENGLMSRFACYV
+216 RNRENGLMSRFGCYV

-237 FNDDVWDVN
+237 FDDHVWDVE
-246 EEGNTPQEAI
+246 EEGNTPSEAV

-270 WMSEAGHE
+270 WMETAGHE
-278 CYFYLNNA
+278 CYFYLTDA

-296 SEYDTYSQEF
+296 SEYDTYSAEF
-306 SDLFDATLKRMP
+306 GDLFDASL
-318 VIMKRIGMI
+318 KRIGMI
-327 LAGLRL
+327 LTGLRL
-333 DMSKPLPERV
+333 DSSKPLPERLV
-343 ECSDEDFQTML
+343 CSEEDFQTML

-393 MLPTAFTKQEAVEQ
+393 MLPTDFTKQEAVKQ
-407 AKVLGV
+407 AEVLGV
-413 PERTMERWLSK
+413 NQRTMERWLVK
-424 SIQSFE
+424 LIQS
-430 IERISQGSYKK
+430 S
-441 LPPKNV
+441 NV
-447 SA
+447 QHVAHGEYHKVS

>member
-1 MLNSN
+1 MCNSTLN
-6 SNTNPTTEKPDLLN
+6 TEKHDLL
-20 GVPGNVDDVTG
+20 
-31 NTLITSN
+31 ITPN
-38 LNLNQLPKLL
+38 LQPNQLPCFL
-48 SEALSV
+48 EQALSV
-54 APEGE
+54 APDGE
-59 MRDMLF
+59 TRDMLL
-65 LSLLTNM
+65 LSLLTNCA
-72 GYALPAMR
+72 YALPAMR
-80 MLHGRPHHTYC
+80 MLHGRPHHTYS

-119 EGKNGKQVYIPANSS
+119 EGSNGKQVYIPANSS
-134 ASALIKV
+134 ASALLKM

-191 EFIEVRNPR
+191 EFIEIRSPR

-209 NQVAPLL
+209 NQVSPLL

-237 FNDDVWDVN
+237 FDDNVWEV
-246 EEGNTPQEAI
+246 EGEGNTPSEAI

-270 WMSEAGHE
+270 WMETAGHE
-278 CYFYLNNA
+278 CYFYLSDA
-286 QLKTIKRMFR
+286 QLKTIRRMFR

-306 SDLFDATLKRMP
+306 GDLFDATLKRMP

-327 LAGLRL
+327 LTGLRL

-343 ECSDEDFQTML
+343 VCSEEDFQTML

-393 MLPTAFTKQEAVEQ
+393 MLPTDFTKQDAVKQ
-407 AKVLGV
+407 AEVLGV
-413 PERTMERWLSK
+413 ALSTMERWITK
-424 SIQSFE
+424 SVQSAHL
-430 IERISQGSYKK
+430 ERLATGLYKK
-441 LPPKNV
+441 
-447 SA
+447 SSSHIA